1 MTTYIFD
8 LGGVLI
14 NLDVERCM
22 HAFEHLMGEANMR
35 AVLGMDSQGEG
46 VKAVSVASKQLM
58 ADFERG
64 LITPET
70 FVSEIM
76 HYCRPGTTEQDI
88 LSAWMSMLA
97 DLPLERLSF
106 IDRLREAGH
115 PVYLLS
121 NGNDLHFN
129 FINQTYSLEQHFDGL
144 FLSQKM
150 HLSKPEKAIFEAV
163 QRTLLST
170 SPALT
175 EQVVF
180 IDDIASNRKAAE
192 TFVNWKTFPS
202 IEALV
207 EHHRT
212 RLTRLFHKACA
223 DYQLIEDGDHILI
236 GLSGGKDSLLL
247 TELLG
252 RRSKI
257 YKPRFQV
264 TALHVR
270 VKERD
275 YQTDLSY
282 LESFC
287 QQTGVP
293 LIVRDVEIG
302 ENPTNKSGLSGTKS
316 AGLSAQRSVSANGLS
331 AQRSQTNP
339 CFLCA
344 WYRRK
349 TLFNVAQELGCT
361 KIAFGHH
368 RDDVVQTLL
377 MNLIYQGAFATM
389 PPSLQMEKMPLRI
402 IRPLCLIDEED
413 IRSYAAMQ
421 NYAKQSKNCPFEH
434 VSAREKVKDLLA
446 QIKALNPEAMDCIW
460 ASMSNIKEQYLPQMI
475 K

>member
-22 HAFEHLMGEANMR
+22 HAFEHLMGEANMH

-76 HYCRPGTTEQDI
+76 HYCCPGTTEQDI

-163 QRTLLST
+163 QQTLLSI

-252 RRSKI
+252 CRSKI

-302 ENPTNKSGLSGTKS
+302 ENPPKE
-316 AGLSAQRSVSANGLS
+316 AGSAQRATS
-331 AQRSQTNP
+331 NP

-402 IRPLCLIDEED
+402 IRPLCLMDEED